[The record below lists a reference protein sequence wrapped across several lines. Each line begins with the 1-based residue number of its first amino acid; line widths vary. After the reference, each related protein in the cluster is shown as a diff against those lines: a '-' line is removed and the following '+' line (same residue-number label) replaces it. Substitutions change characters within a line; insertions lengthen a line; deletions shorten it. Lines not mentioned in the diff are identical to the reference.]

1 MSEFDSI
8 GRFGLLVDEIAETM
22 LGLLQQIIRRRA
34 RAVHRPIAGR
44 PHLQPGTTPAGVQS
58 MRKSAQIGLCAIVL
72 ALAGVTAAAAQSLWL
87 SPGGPGI
94 VRLAERGDARA
105 QTRIGFMYA
114 TGQRVPQN
122 PIEAAYWYRR
132 AAEQGDINA
141 QYLLGVCYD
150 NGRGV
155 PRDLVQGAGAQMD
168 ESLGLPL
175 NGRRAGASSQNAR
188 HYWGQDVVPTDRT
201 SARPRAHM
209 APPAGALSRPLKVA
223 RQRSAGYQLL

>member
-1 MSEFDSI
+1 MTEFDSI

-155 PRDLVQGAGAQMD
+155 PRDLVQAHKWMNLSASLSTGEEREHRVRMRDIIGVKMSYQQIAQ
-168 ESLGLPL
+168 
-175 NGRRAGASSQNAR
+175 AR
-188 HYWGQDVVPTDRT
+188 DLALTW
-201 SARPRAHM
+201 RP
-209 APPAGALSRPLKVA
+209 
-223 RQRSAGYQLL
+223 QRER